1 LLRDKEVYCGFS
13 HNCSELQHRNW
24 CICRFSMI
32 YVIILI
38 VQELLHMQ
46 SYGYKVIALRK
57 RDGFATLF
65 LVACLKDVGDFVLR
79 ISCLCS
85 VPSVTDTFR
94 QSL

>member
-38 VQELLHMQ
+38 VQEPLHMQ
-46 SYGYKVIALRK
+46 SY
-57 RDGFATLF
+57 D
-65 LVACLKDVGDFVLR
+65 
-79 ISCLCS
+79 
-85 VPSVTDTFR
+85 
-94 QSL
+94 

>member
-1 LLRDKEVYCGFS
+1 
-13 HNCSELQHRNW
+13 
-24 CICRFSMI
+24 MI

-38 VQELLHMQ
+38 VQELPHMQ

-65 LVACLKDVGDFVLR
+65 LVACLTDVGDFVLR
-79 ISCLCS
+79 ISCISHSTDCLCS